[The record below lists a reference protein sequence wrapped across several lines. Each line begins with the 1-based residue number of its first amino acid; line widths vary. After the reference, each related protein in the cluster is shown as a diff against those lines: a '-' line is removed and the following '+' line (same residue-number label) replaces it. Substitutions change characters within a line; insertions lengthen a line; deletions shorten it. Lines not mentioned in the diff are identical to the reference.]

1 MEPALDQDTGTRA
14 VGVAVQVQGANRV
27 RALLGLAAAVA
38 QVVAGSGDGSGGSR
52 RQGTAGAELGW
63 GGKAFRTCDRK

>member
-1 MEPALDQDTGTRA
+1 MEPALDQGTGTHV

-38 QVVAGSGDGSGGSR
+38 QVVAGSGDYGGGSR
-52 RQGTAGAELGW
+52 RQGTAGSELG
-63 GGKAFRTCDRK
+63 GRGKGFWNCDRK